1 MTRGEPIALNG
12 NVGVCDSHQVR
23 MSFYAVG
30 PGPVAIFAKHSEAK
44 MGLTLS
50 PWATCSPRVERPDT
64 GVALRGRVGRAPE
77 DV

>member
-1 MTRGEPIALNG
+1 
-12 NVGVCDSHQVR
+12 

-30 PGPVAIFAKHSEAK
+30 QGSVAIFAKHSEAK

-50 PWATCSPRVERPDT
+50 PWATCTPRVELSDT
-64 GVALRGRVGRAPE
+64 GVALRGGVGRAPE